1 MKQNSFAIPN
11 DKQYHFKHLHNMIQ
25 ITPDQASTETTEP
38 FCCTKKVSFKS
49 TVRVYLGL
57 KAKDYTVE
65 ERVACWL
72 SRTEMSCIKSNVR
85 ATVQLLCE
93 ASLFSEIDTSKI
105 CTRGL
110 EPMLPQE
117 AAARMHRR
125 KDSIW
130 AVLREQ
136 QEQRDNDEDDVDL
149 IADIYKKST
158 GFSQSVAQT
167 MAQQDE
173 RFFLDEREK
182 YSCSRQMERDAS
194 CRKTARSEALA
205 MGWQESKRRFTTSG
219 RLYSVD
225 LQGNTPIHDT

>member
-1 MKQNSFAIPN
+1 MFLRNLNAKQH
-11 DKQYHFKHLHNMIQ
+11 HFKHLHNMIQ
-25 ITPDQASTETTEP
+25 ITPEQMSTETTEP
-38 FCCTKKVSFKS
+38 LCCTKKSVSFKS

-57 KAKDYTVE
+57 QAKDYTVE
-65 ERVACWL
+65 ERGACWL

-110 EPMLPQE
+110 EPMLPQQ
-117 AAARMHRR
+117 ASARMQRR

-130 AVLREQ
+130 AVIQEQ

-149 IADIYKKST
+149 IADVYKNFS

-173 RFFLDEREK
+173 QFFLDEREK
-182 YSCSRQMERDAS
+182 NSCCRQMERDAS
-194 CRKTARSEALA
+194 CRKTAEALA
-205 MGWQESKRRFTTSG
+205 NGLVGIQAQIYHRRSFVFSRCKRHHSN
-219 RLYSVD
+219 S
-225 LQGNTPIHDT
+225 

>member
-1 MKQNSFAIPN
+1 
-11 DKQYHFKHLHNMIQ
+11 MIQ
-25 ITPDQASTETTEP
+25 IKPEQTSTETTEP
-38 FCCTKKVSFKS
+38 FCCTKKYVSFKS

-57 KAKDYTVE
+57 QAKDYSVE
-65 ERVACWL
+65 ERGACWL

-93 ASLFSEIDTSKI
+93 ASLFSDIDTSKI

-117 AAARMHRR
+117 AAARMQRR

-130 AVLREQ
+130 AVIQEQ

-149 IADIYKKST
+149 IADVYKNST
-158 GFSQSVAQT
+158 AFSQSVAQT

-173 RFFLDEREK
+173 QFVFDEREK
-182 YSCSRQMERDAS
+182 YSRQMERDAS

-205 MGWQESKRRFTTSG
+205 NGLAGIQTQVYHKRSFVFSRCTWHRSN
-219 RLYSVD
+219 S
-225 LQGNTPIHDT
+225 